1 MRKLLKK
8 IASAFLPPIVRW
20 YLRKEREFRYKGVVI
35 SVMPGVFHPGLFS
48 STKLILS
55 YLEKKSLQNQTLL
68 EVGCGSGLISIMAAK
83 QHADVTALDIS
94 KAAVANTRMNAA
106 RNHAEVRTFRSDL
119 FTQLD
124 QHSYDWIIINPPYY
138 AHDPANDGER
148 AWYCGK
154 NHEYFR
160 ELFKGLPPFMNR
172 TSQVIMVLTKECQ
185 LDKILALGNEAGF
198 QFELIQETDTFFD
211 EKDLLYRIHATAF
224 DTVEV

>member
-8 IASAFLPPIVRW
+8 IASAFLPPLVRW

-55 YLEKKSLQNQTLL
+55 YLEKKFLQNQTFL

-106 RNHAEVRTFRSDL
+106 RNHAKVRTIHSDL
-119 FTQLD
+119 FTYLD

-138 AHDPANDGER
+138 AHDPANDSER

-160 ELFKGLPPFMNR
+160 GLFKGLPPFMNR

-198 QFELIQETDTFFD
+198 QFELILETDTFFD